1 MIHSRMP
8 IPRAQRLTRPETSDA
23 PFRFFEAVPWLLLAE
38 AFRVVG
44 AGAGPVLI
52 LPAFILESVGVL
64 MAFKAVARRA
74 FPLLGFPAPLEGMP
88 LGGEMCL
95 AIRILWRIIAVIF
108 VVALLASCAGLSED
122 GPSLMQGLSG
132 MAFNQLSFPGRMWA
146 AVIAALVLL
155 MLRDADRT
163 GAPTLK
169 SAIRSL
175 PENGVR
181 FGAAIAAL
189 AIFYVGWGTIQI
201 LLFNAIWSTPALGG
215 ADVRTK
221 GLIFFGI
228 TFVFAFV
235 RLWATLLIL
244 TPGLKQV
251 ASRRRP
257 ALLA

>member
-1 MIHSRMP
+1 MSIART
-8 IPRAQRLTRPETSDA
+8 QRLIRPETSDA

-44 AGAGPVLI
+44 AGAGTL
-52 LPAFILESVGVL
+52 LALLAFIFECVGVL

-74 FPLLGFPAPLEGMP
+74 FPLSGFPAPLEGMP
-88 LGGEMCL
+88 LGREMRL
-95 AIRILWRIIAVIF
+95 AMRIFWRIMALMF
-108 VVALLASCAGLSED
+108 AVALAASCAGLSED
-122 GPSLMQGLSG
+122 GPYFVWGLSG
-132 MAFNQLSFPGRMWA
+132 VAFNQLSFAGRMWA

-169 SAIRSL
+169 SAIRGL
-175 PENGVR
+175 PEHGVR

-189 AIFYVGWGTIQI
+189 AIFYVGWGTLQI

-215 ADVRTK
+215 ADARTK

-244 TPGLKQV
+244 TSGLKQV